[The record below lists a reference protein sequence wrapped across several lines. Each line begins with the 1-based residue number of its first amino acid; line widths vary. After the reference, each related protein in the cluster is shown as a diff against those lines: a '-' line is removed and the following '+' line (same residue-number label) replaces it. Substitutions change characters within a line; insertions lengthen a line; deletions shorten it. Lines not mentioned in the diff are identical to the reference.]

1 MSDSSTT
8 PSPPEDSDSNE
19 RNSTSSQG
27 SVSKELA
34 HKIWRVTP
42 NDLAQN
48 IPALANSA
56 YPCIGGV
63 EWGSGGASS
72 KNSANDSANAF
83 ISEVERALYG
93 NSTGYPKNGSKNYFK
108 AAENYAIYGDNFLD
122 FPKDT
127 STCFAGLGSTG
138 GSVSNAPPGF
148 ERSARLSAL
157 YERKQAPSQ
166 GPTPATLSGHHH
178 PQHPQQSS
186 QQQQRQSATD
196 YNRNNH
202 NTQTRNSGQSGGINE
217 FPIPQICPQFIS
229 SPQPSRS
236 NPKPQ
241 THSRTLQPFGPSHS
255 ASQQHYQPQRG
266 GGTASGYHSDPL
278 SGYPPSNEI
287 NLSQL
292 YQQLMAR
299 NLRPGHRHQ
308 HQHHQQQTNSN
319 AAAAAM
325 IYANL
330 ELQQQMQLRQ
340 LQMQQQHQHQQQQQQ
355 LHQQQARLPRAI
367 YGGNNG
373 HGSGGAATP
382 TGGKEPPVGK

>member
-166 GPTPATLSGHHH
+166 GPTPATLSGLKPNTLCSIIIHNI
-178 PQHPQQSS
+178 PSS
-186 QQQQRQSATD
+186 QANNNNDSQPPTTIEITITPKPETPVSLEASMSSQFRRSVRNLSALL
-196 YNRNNH
+196 NLLARIRNLKP
-202 NTQTRNSGQSGGINE
+202 TRVL
-217 FPIPQICPQFIS
+217 F
-229 SPQPSRS
+229 SRS
-236 NPKPQ
+236 AHHIRRRSS
-241 THSRTLQPFGPSHS
+241 TISHKGVGVRRV
-255 ASQQHYQPQRG
+255 A
-266 GGTASGYHSDPL
+266 T
-278 SGYPPSNEI
+278 
-287 NLSQL
+287 
-292 YQQLMAR
+292 
-299 NLRPGHRHQ
+299 
-308 HQHHQQQTNSN
+308 T
-319 AAAAAM
+319 
-325 IYANL
+325 
-330 ELQQQMQLRQ
+330 
-340 LQMQQQHQHQQQQQQ
+340 
-355 LHQQQARLPRAI
+355 
-367 YGGNNG
+367 
-373 HGSGGAATP
+373 ATP
-382 TGGKEPPVGK
+382 LAAIPHPMK